1 MCHQV
6 LNWVQ
11 MAEAWVDITEDVK
24 LLLLLFLTH
33 VIHYQ
38 MLFLNLPFILTT
50 PLAPVGEK
58 KEKRRLTLPY
68 LTVGLV
74 YMRVTIVF
82 SASMILKRH
91 HKIEIDEVVKKK
103 KNSRFGT

>member
-50 PLAPVGEK
+50 PLAPVGKKKREK
-58 KEKRRLTLPY
+58 KVDI
-68 LTVGLV
+68 TVFNC
-74 YMRVTIVF
+74 RVGIYEGDHCLLSQHDLETP
-82 SASMILKRH
+82 S
-91 HKIEIDEVVKKK
+91 
-103 KNSRFGT
+103 